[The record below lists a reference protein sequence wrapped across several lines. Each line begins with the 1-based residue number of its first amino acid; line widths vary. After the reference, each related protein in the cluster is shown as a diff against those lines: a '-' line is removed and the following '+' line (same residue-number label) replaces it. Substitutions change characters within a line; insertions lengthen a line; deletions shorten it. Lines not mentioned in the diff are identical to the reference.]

1 MNSST
6 RRAFT
11 LPDLVAATGCVAALG
26 FIASTALSAG
36 SRASLTAQDQAN
48 LLAIGQAA
56 AQWSIDHSGALVGS
70 PESARELFNDPS
82 AQGLNVD
89 TDGLATQPFDWA
101 SPLAWGYLSDLPAP
115 ERRDERFAY
124 ATGVQP
130 VFYDAA
136 MKTPP
141 VAIDAPV
148 GALSVL
154 SDPAQDVLSVP
165 YYDGPLPAGLVDTYF
180 TVQTATSYIAA
191 REFLWWG
198 QGNSGLPRWLNQD
211 EGTWAGS
218 GTFFKSATH
227 AGWLPGKNSTSSNG
241 SDGDA
246 LARAYRPFL
255 DRIGPP
261 SRKIFLANG
270 TRYQSPDIS
279 SADHDIRADASF
291 GGAFADIGAWASDPR
306 SPHASDTWAN
316 GTLNNGQDIV
326 RNSFRHGDEHVA
338 RGNTLRYDGSVVL
351 MDIDDARDPSLW
363 FPSGSSIGL
372 QQLPEST
379 RNNLSPYVE
388 PLPGLHPFIQRAII
402 W

>member
-1 MNSST
+1 MTSSA

-11 LPDLVAATGCVAALG
+11 LPDLVAATGCVVALG
-26 FIASTALSAG
+26 FIASTALSAS

-48 LLAIGQAA
+48 QLAIGQAA
-56 AQWSIDHSGALVGS
+56 AQWSTDHKGALVGS
-70 PESARELFNDPS
+70 PESARELFNDPT
-82 AQGLNVD
+82 ARGINVD

-130 VFYDAA
+130 VFYEVGA
-136 MKTPP
+136 KTPP
-141 VAIDAPV
+141 VATEAPL
-148 GALSVL
+148 GALAVL
-154 SDPAQDVLSVP
+154 SDPAQDILSAP
-165 YYDGPLPAGLVDTYF
+165 YGDIVSSSGIENTFF

-211 EGTWAGS
+211 EGSWAGS
-218 GTFFKSATH
+218 GTLYKNPFHS
-227 AGWLPGKNSTSSNG
+227 GWLPGRTHSG
-241 SDGDA
+241 DGA
-246 LARAYRPFL
+246 ISHSRAYRPYL

-270 TRYQSPDIS
+270 TRYQSPDINS
-279 SADHDIRADASF
+279 IDHDIAADATY
-291 GGAFADIGAWASDPR
+291 GGSFADIGAWASDPQ
-306 SPHASDTWAN
+306 STYASRAWAD
-316 GTLNNGQDIV
+316 GELSNGQSMV
-326 RNSFRHGDEHVA
+326 RNSFRHGDEQVA

-363 FPSGSSIGL
+363 HPSGSSLLLRDIPEPL
-372 QQLPEST
+372 RSDLSPFLEPESGAHALIA
-379 RNNLSPYVE
+379 RVL
-388 PLPGLHPFIQRAII
+388 I

>member
-1 MNSST
+1 MNSSS

-11 LPDLVAATGCVAALG
+11 LPDLVAATACVAALG
-26 FIASTALSAG
+26 VIASTALSAG

-56 AQWSIDHSGALVGS
+56 AQWSSDHNSALVGS

-89 TDGLATQPFDWA
+89 TGGLATQPFDWA

-130 VFYDAA
+130 VFYDAG

-141 VAIDAPV
+141 VAIDAPA

-154 SDPAQDVLSVP
+154 SDPAQDQLSVP
-165 YYDGPLPAGLVDTYF
+165 YADTIQPNGIADTYF

-198 QGNSGLPRWLNQD
+198 QGRSEPRWLVEENNLMN
-211 EGTWAGS
+211 S
-218 GTFFKSATH
+218 GTLWKPEGHS
-227 AGWLPGKNSTSSNG
+227 GWLPGFTPLNDQATSH
-241 SDGDA
+241 
-246 LARAYRPFL
+246 ARAYRPYL
-255 DRIGPP
+255 DRVGPP
-261 SRKIFLANG
+261 SRKVFLASG
-270 TRYQSPDIS
+270 TRFQRTDINVI
-279 SADHDIRADASF
+279 DHDVAANALL
-291 GGAFADIGAWASDPR
+291 GGSFADIGAWSTDLSRA
-306 SPHASDTWAN
+306 W
-316 GTLNNGQDIV
+316 GEGELGNGQSIV
-326 RNSFRHGDEHVA
+326 RNSFRHGDDQVA
-338 RGNTLRYDGSVVL
+338 RGNTLRYDGAVVL

-363 FPSGSSIGL
+363 FPSGSSL
-372 QQLPEST
+372 AVPEIPEAFRT
-379 RNNLSPYVE
+379 NLSPYVE
-388 PLPGLHPFIQRAII
+388 TVGGPHPLLERVII